1 MNIKFVES
9 FILLARMGNVRRVA
23 DHLNTTPG
31 AISMRLQSL
40 EESLGIQLFDREKKS
55 LRLSAEGVRLMPYAE
70 SLVQALRKFES
81 AANADDMGLGRV
93 RLGINETV
101 VHTVLPELIK
111 TIAASFPRL
120 EVDLTVDLTSHLAD
134 QLLQRDTDL
143 IIRVVGENDDP
154 SAVSR
159 HLMEIPMQWI
169 ARRGLI
175 SARDPLR
182 RVLGT
187 QILTVMRGSI
197 PYIDAVRMVQQLC
210 DQQGLAASDLRIT
223 GSPSM
228 AGLVAL
234 AREGIGV
241 AIMPAVLVREHIERG
256 ELVELARLP
265 PPPPFRIATCHLRNA
280 PAVVS
285 QVSELIHRT
294 CKAYCRRQGSTWVK
308 YLG

>member
-9 FILLARMGNVRRVA
+9 FILLARMGNLRRVA

-31 AISMRLQSL
+31 AISMRLRSL
-40 EESLGIQLFDREKKS
+40 EEGLGTLLFVREKKS

-70 SLVQALRKFES
+70 TLIQTMKKFES
-81 AANADDMGLGRV
+81 AANADDMRVGRV

-111 TIAASFPRL
+111 AIASTFPRL
-120 EVDLTVDLTSHLAD
+120 ELDLTVDLTSHLAD

-143 IIRVVGENDDP
+143 IMRVVGHSDDP
-154 SAVSR
+154 FAVSR
-159 HLMEIPMQWI
+159 NLMEIPVQWI
-169 ARRGLI
+169 ARRRLI
-175 SARDPLR
+175 SGRDPLR
-182 RVLGT
+182 KVLGT

-197 PYIDAVRMVQQLC
+197 PYIDAVRMVQQLS
-210 DQQGLAASDLRIT
+210 DQQGLSASDLRIT

-241 AIMPAVLVREHIERG
+241 AIMPAVLVREYIERG
-256 ELVELARLP
+256 ELVELSKLP
-265 PPPPFRIATCHLRNA
+265 PPSPFRIATSHLRNA
-280 PAVVS
+280 PSVVS
-285 QVSELIHRT
+285 QVADLIHRT
-294 CKAYCRRQGSTWVK
+294 CEAYCRRQGAAWVK